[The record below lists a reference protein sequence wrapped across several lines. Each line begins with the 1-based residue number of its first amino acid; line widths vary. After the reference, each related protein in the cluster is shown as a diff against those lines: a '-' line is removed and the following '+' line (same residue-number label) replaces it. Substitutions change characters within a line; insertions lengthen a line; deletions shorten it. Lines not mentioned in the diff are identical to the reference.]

1 MQEKTIAIIATLDT
15 KGPETGF
22 VKSRIEAAG
31 YGVVLLDT
39 GILDRR
45 DPSDPR
51 PDVSADEIARE
62 GGEDLAEL
70 AARSTEKETR
80 NRGIRAMCKGAAK
93 ILRQLYDNDRFRG
106 VIGLG
111 GAQGT
116 EICTF
121 AMRAL
126 PLGVPKLMV
135 STVASGQTPFG
146 IYTGTRDL
154 TIMHSVVDIL
164 GLNSLTRRVLANA
177 AGAVLGMV
185 EASLVEDKGTFL
197 KVGITIYGQTTPAAL
212 AVKPQMEARGYEV
225 FAFHSNGTGGKAME
239 ELAVEGMLD
248 ALFDLSTHEITD
260 EIFGGIH
267 AGNSNRILAGGLS
280 GIPRLVVPGGLD
292 LITLGRPE
300 TVPEAYRS
308 QPCVRH
314 NPNITLVRLTSEQMI
329 RVAEVVVE
337 RLNQAMA
344 PVIVAIPKGG
354 YSFYNRDGLHFRD
367 LEADHA
373 FVQTLK
379 NKLKPEI
386 SIYEI
391 DSHINDALF
400 VTEILSIFECLL
412 KKAKTKNGTS
422 HPAKVGPLLR

>member
-1 MQEKTIAIIATLDT
+1 MNVMKEKTVAIIATLDT
-15 KGPETGF
+15 KGPEAAF

-31 YGVVLLDT
+31 YGAILLDT

-45 DPSDPR
+45 DPSTPV

-62 GGEDLAEL
+62 GGEDRADL
-70 AARSTEKETR
+70 AARSSEKETR
-80 NRGIRAMCKGAAK
+80 NRGIRAMSKGSAK
-93 ILRQLYDNDRFRG
+93 ILKQLYDAGRIRG

-116 EICTF
+116 EICTY

-126 PLGVPKLMV
+126 PLGVPKVMV

-154 TIMHSVVDIL
+154 TIMHSVADIL

-177 AGAVLGMV
+177 AGAVVGMA
-185 EASLVEDKGTFL
+185 EADLLEEESTSL

-212 AVKPQMEARGYEV
+212 VIKPELEARGYEV

-239 ELAVEGMLD
+239 ELAAEGMLD

-267 AGNSNRILAGGLS
+267 AGDSNRLLAGGLK
-280 GIPRLVVPGGLD
+280 GVPRLVVPGGLD
-292 LITLGRPE
+292 LVTLGRPE
-300 TVPEAYRS
+300 TVPKAYQS
-308 QPCVRH
+308 QPSVRH
-314 NPNITLVRLTSEQMI
+314 NPNITLVRLNTEQMI
-329 RVAEVVVE
+329 RVAEVMAE
-337 RLNQAMA
+337 RLNQALA

-354 YSFYNRDGLHFRD
+354 FSFYNRDGLHFRD
-367 LEADHA
+367 LKADRA
-373 FVQTLK
+373 FVQTLQT
-379 NKLKPEI
+379 KLKPEI
-386 SIYEI
+386 AIHEI
-391 DSHINDALF
+391 DSHVNDQPF
-400 VTEILSIFECLL
+400 ITEILSIFEHLM
-412 KKAKTKNGTS
+412 KKAD
-422 HPAKVGPLLR
+422 V